1 MSDDFDQSSI
11 DSLKELM
18 GDDVHHLVERYI
30 ITSRKY
36 ILEIEQGVAGEDAER
51 IRGSAHPLKSS
62 SGMMGLTKVMELAAE
77 IELLAKGGIDD
88 FSESS
93 EIFMKYQNL
102 DKSAESGFV
111 KLESETK

>member
-30 ITSRKY
+30 INSQKY
-36 ILEIEQGVAGEDAER
+36 ILEIEQGIADVDAER

-77 IELLAKGGIDD
+77 IEHMAKGGLDN
-88 FSESS
+88 FSEGS
-93 EIFMKYQNL
+93 EVFTKYQSL
-102 DKSAESGFV
+102 QKSAQSGFEV
-111 KLESETK
+111 LKAKTQ